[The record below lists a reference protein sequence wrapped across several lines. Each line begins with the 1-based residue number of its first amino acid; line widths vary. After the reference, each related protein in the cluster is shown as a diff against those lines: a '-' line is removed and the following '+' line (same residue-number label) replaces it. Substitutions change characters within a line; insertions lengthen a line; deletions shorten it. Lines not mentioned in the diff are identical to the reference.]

1 MRIIAFTG
9 YSGAGKSETS
19 MRINRLFGYP
29 IIESRPILKKIAREN
44 GFQRAREC
52 IPAIGFERF
61 FSEGRKRTVD
71 IINSTNDFLKPD
83 KVIIADLFDRKLFKY
98 LKEKFEDKM
107 NIISISATR
116 RIREHRIMI
125 RKKIDRISS
134 IKETKFLDMLKKR
147 CGIKKVISSGDLKL
161 KNNNGIEEIVKKIK
175 NYLSR
180 GEIEGD

>member
-1 MRIIAFTG
+1 LRIIAFTG

-98 LKEKFEDKM
+98 LKEKNVGLFSCD
-107 NIISISATR
+107 NIKAGSGKGFDCESFFQ
-116 RIREHRIMI
+116 
-125 RKKIDRISS
+125 
-134 IKETKFLDMLKKR
+134 KENTCL
-147 CGIKKVISSGDLKL
+147 V
-161 KNNNGIEEIVKKIK
+161 E
-175 NYLSR
+175 
-180 GEIEGD
+180 